1 VPGLRAQQRMT
12 PSADAARYWR
22 SDLLPGAELV
32 TARYRRQVFSPHWH
46 ESYVVPIIEA
56 GGQRYR
62 YRHATLLAEPGH
74 IAVIN
79 PGEMHTAQRA
89 TDDGWAYRAFYP
101 SVDFME
107 RLAGELAGAPAGTPW
122 LPLRT
127 LDDATLA
134 RQLLQAHRLL
144 ESGRDALA
152 AETALLQAFALLL
165 TRHAGVRPE
174 AATPPADRARVAAMQ
189 ERMAADLCEP
199 VTLRT
204 LAGAVGLSPFHAAR
218 LFARH
223 VGMPPHA
230 WRNQLRL
237 NRAAQML
244 RRQVPVAE
252 TAAACGY
259 ADQSHLTRHFKR
271 AHGVAPGTWQRA

>member
-1 VPGLRAQQRMT
+1 MT
-12 PSADAARYWR
+12 APADAARYWR
-22 SDLLPGAELV
+22 SELMPGAELV

-56 GGQRYR
+56 GAQRYR
-62 YRHATLLAEPGH
+62 YGRATLVAGPGN

-89 TDDGWAYRAFYP
+89 TEDGWAYRAFYP
-101 SVDFME
+101 SVGFME
-107 RLAGELAGAPAGTPW
+107 RLAGELADAPAGTPW

-127 LDDATLA
+127 LDDADLA
-134 RQLLQAHRLL
+134 QRLLLAHRLL
-144 ESGRDALA
+144 ECGHDPLA
-152 AETALLQAFALLL
+152 AETALLEAFSLLL
-165 TRHAGVRPE
+165 ARHAGVKP
-174 AATPPADRARVAAMQ
+174 AAAIPPADQARVATMRD
-189 ERMAADLCEP
+189 RMAADLCEP

-204 LAGAVGLSPFHAAR
+204 VAAAVGLSPFHAAR
-218 LFARH
+218 LFTRH

-237 NRAAQML
+237 NRAAEML
-244 RRQVPVAE
+244 RRRIPVAE
-252 TAAACGY
+252 AAVACGY

-271 AHGVAPGTWQRA
+271 AHGVAPGQWQRA